1 MEEKSMNQVSGT
13 FRGMFTTMVNFLPN
27 IIGAILLL
35 LVAWIVA
42 SIVRAIFTKG
52 LRKLGA
58 RRAMVKGHMA
68 TDERDADSKLK
79 SIGKIFYYL
88 VFILFIPSVLDQL
101 NMGTVAAPI
110 TNMMNK
116 LLAFLPNLLMAA
128 VIVIIGFFVAKF
140 VKNLVVTI
148 LSTINIDKWFNKLT
162 NKTGSPETMT
172 PGNKNTLANV
182 LGNVVFILVLIPIV
196 TIALETL
203 NIDTIA
209 QPITSMLNQ
218 VLNMIPNIFVA
229 IILILVGV
237 ALGRFIG
244 DLLTSLLKGTGID
257 NVSKYLNTGNKSNS
271 PSFDLASIIGKVV
284 QTLIIIFF
292 TVEALNVLQLDVLN
306 NIGNSVIGYL
316 PNILSALIIL
326 GLGLIGGNLL
336 GNYVQQASG
345 NRIMGTIVKY
355 AIMIIAVF
363 MTLEQLNFATSIVNT
378 AFLFIIAGLSVAFA
392 VAFGIGGREFAK
404 RQLERLEAKSQAEKN
419 KPTDGNL

>member
-1 MEEKSMNQVSGT
+1 MNQLSGA
-13 FRGMFTTMVNFLPN
+13 FRDMFTTIVNFLPN
-27 IIGAILLL
+27 VIGAILLL

-42 SIVRAIFTKG
+42 SIVRAVFTKG

-58 RRAMVKGHMA
+58 RRAMVRGHMA
-68 TDERDADSKLK
+68 ADERDADSKLQ

-116 LLAFLPNLLMAA
+116 LLAFLPNLLMA
-128 VIVIIGFFVAKF
+128 IIIILIGYFVAKF

-162 NKTGSPETMT
+162 NKSGSPETMT
-172 PGNKNTLANV
+172 PDNKNTLANV
-182 LGNVVFILVLIPIV
+182 LGNVVFILVLIPII

-203 NIDTIA
+203 NIDTIS
-209 QPITSMLNQ
+209 QPITAMLNQ

-237 ALGRFIG
+237 AIGRFVG

-257 NVSKYLNTGNKSNS
+257 NVSRYFNSGSRTNT
-271 PSFDLASIIGKVV
+271 PTFDLANIIGKIV
-284 QTLIIIFF
+284 QILIIIFF
-292 TVEALNVLQLDVLN
+292 TVEALNVLQLQVLN
-306 NIGNSVIGYL
+306 NIGTAVINYL
-316 PNILSALIIL
+316 PNVLSALIIL
-326 GLGLIGGNLL
+326 GLGIIGGNLL

-345 NRIMGTIVKY
+345 NRLIGAIVKY

-363 MTLEQLNFATSIVNT
+363 MTLEQLNFANNIVNT
-378 AFLFIIAGLSVAFA
+378 AFLFIIAGLAVAFA
-392 VAFGIGGREFAK
+392 IAFGIGGREFAK
-404 RQLERLEAKSQAEKN
+404 RQLERFEAKSQAENRKP
-419 KPTDGNL
+419 PTDGV

>member
-1 MEEKSMNQVSGT
+1 MNQVSGA
-13 FRGMFTTMVNFLPN
+13 FRDMFTTIVNFLPN
-27 IIGAILLL
+27 VIGAILLL
-35 LVAWIVA
+35 IVAWIVA

-58 RRAMVKGHMA
+58 RRAMVRGHMA
-68 TDERDADSKLK
+68 ADERDADSKLK

-88 VFILFIPSVLDQL
+88 VFILFLPSVLDQL
-101 NMGTVAAPI
+101 RMETVAAPI

-116 LLAFLPNLLMAA
+116 FLGFLPNLLTAIFILA
-128 VIVIIGFFVAKF
+128 IGYFVAKF

-162 NKTGSPETMT
+162 NKSGSAQSMS
-172 PGNKNTLANV
+172 GSDKNTLANV

-209 QPITSMLNQ
+209 QPITAMLNQ

-237 ALGRFIG
+237 AIGKFIG
-244 DLLTSLLKGTGID
+244 DLLANLLKGTGID
-257 NVSKYLNTGNKSNS
+257 NVSKYLNTGSRANT
-271 PSFDLASIIGKVV
+271 PSFDLANIIGKVV

-306 NIGNSVIGYL
+306 NIGSSVISYL

-326 GLGLIGGNLL
+326 GLGLVGGNLL
-336 GNYVQQASG
+336 GNYIVQASG
-345 NRIMGTIVKY
+345 NRVMGAIVKY

-363 MTLEQLNFATSIVNT
+363 MTLDQLNFATSIVNT

-392 VAFGIGGREFAK
+392 VAFGIGGRDFAK
-404 RQLERLEAKSQAEKN
+404 RQLERFEAKSQAEN
-419 KPTDGNL
+419 KKPPTDGV

>member
-1 MEEKSMNQVSGT
+1 MNQVTGE
-13 FRGMFTTMVNFLPN
+13 FRSMFATIIDFLPN

-58 RRAMVKGHMA
+58 GRAMVKGHMA
-68 TDERDADSKLK
+68 ADERDADGKLK

-128 VIVIIGFFVAKF
+128 VIVIIGFFIAKF

-162 NKTGSPETMT
+162 NKSGSSETMT
-172 PGNKNTLANV
+172 ASNKNTLANV

-209 QPITSMLNQ
+209 QPITAMLNQ

-237 ALGRFIG
+237 AIGKFIG
-244 DLLTSLLKGTGID
+244 DLLANLLKGTGID
-257 NVSKYLNTGNKSNS
+257 NVSKYMNTGSQSKA
-271 PSFDLASIIGKVV
+271 PSFDLANIIGKVV

-306 NIGNSVIGYL
+306 NIGSAVIAYL

-326 GLGLIGGNLL
+326 GLGIVGGNLL
-336 GNYVQQASG
+336 GKYVQQASG
-345 NRIMGTIVKY
+345 NRIIGAIVKY
-355 AIMIIAVF
+355 AVMIIAVF

-378 AFLFIIAGLSVAFA
+378 AFLFIIAGLAVAFA
-392 VAFGIGGREFAK
+392 IAFGIGGREFAK
-404 RQLERLEAKSQAEKN
+404 RQLERFEAKSQAEQN
-419 KPTDGNL
+419 KPTDSNL

>member
-1 MEEKSMNQVSGT
+1 MNQLSGA
-13 FRGMFTTMVNFLPN
+13 FRDMFTTIVNFLPN
-27 IIGAILLL
+27 VIGAILLL

-58 RRAMVKGHMA
+58 RRAMVRGHMA
-68 TDERDADSKLK
+68 ADERDADSKLK

-88 VFILFIPSVLDQL
+88 VFILFLPSVLDQL
-101 NMGTVAAPI
+101 RMETVAAPI

-116 LLAFLPNLLMAA
+116 FLAFLPNLLTA
-128 VIVIIGFFVAKF
+128 IVILAIGYFVAKF

-162 NKTGSPETMT
+162 NKSGSPQNMS
-172 PGNKNTLANV
+172 GSDKYTLANV
-182 LGNVVFILVLIPIV
+182 LGNVVFILVLIPII

-209 QPITSMLNQ
+209 QPITAMLNQ

-237 ALGRFIG
+237 AIGKFVG
-244 DLLTSLLKGTGID
+244 DLLASLLKGTGID
-257 NVSKYLNTGNKSNS
+257 NVSQYLNTGSRTNA
-271 PSFDLASIIGKVV
+271 PSFDLANIVGKVV

-306 NIGNSVIGYL
+306 NIGSSVISYL

-326 GLGLIGGNLL
+326 GLGLVGGNLL
-336 GNYVQQASG
+336 GNYVSQASG
-345 NRIMGTIVKY
+345 NRIIGAIVKY

-363 MTLEQLNFATSIVNT
+363 MTLDQLNFATSIVNT

-392 VAFGIGGREFAK
+392 VAFGIGGRDFAK
-404 RQLERLEAKSQAEKN
+404 RQLERFEAKSQAEN
-419 KPTDGNL
+419 KKPPTDGV